1 MLQQALADVFNPAS
15 ILGAVTYGL
24 IFVLLALFA
33 GRGVRALARHGESH
47 LSDLTALR
55 FVTQLL
61 RVLIYLLAFIIYTRM
76 VPALHELGTT
86 LLTGVS
92 VMGVVIGIAAQST
105 LSNLV
110 AGFSLVMYRPFHVG
124 DEVQLTTPKGLTTGT
139 VTNLSLG
146 YTMLQDKEGEKI
158 IVPNSVMSTN
168 VVILTHARSAKT
180 AMGSRI
186 IQAVDREG
194 GSGGAGVHKT
204 G

>member
-1 MLQQALADVFNPAS
+1 MFHHAISDFFDPGNP
-15 ILGAVTYGL
+15 LGAITYA
-24 IFVLLALFA
+24 IVFVFLALFA
-33 GRGVRALARHGESH
+33 GRGVKVLARHGESH

-61 RVLIYLLAFIIYTRM
+61 RVLIYLLAFIVYTRII
-76 VPALHELGTT
+76 PALHELGTT

-139 VTNLSLG
+139 VKSLSLG
-146 YTMLQDKEGEKI
+146 YTILHDNKDDQQI
-158 IVPNSVMSTN
+158 VVPNSVMSTN
-168 VVILTHARSAKT
+168 VMILTKARTAKQ
-180 AMGSRI
+180 AGSGI
-186 IQAVDREG
+186 IQAVGQDKAASTQGR
-194 GSGGAGVHKT
+194 
-204 G
+204 

>member
-1 MLQQALADVFNPAS
+1 MFHHAISDFFDPANP
-15 ILGAVTYGL
+15 LGAVTYA
-24 IFVLLALFA
+24 IVFFFLAIFA
-33 GRGVRALARHGESH
+33 GRGVRVLARHGESH

-61 RVLIYLLAFIIYTRM
+61 RVLIYLLAFIVYTRLI
-76 VPALHELGTT
+76 PALHELGTT

-139 VTNLSLG
+139 VKSLSLG
-146 YTMLQDKEGEKI
+146 YTILHDNKDDQEI
-158 IVPNSVMSTN
+158 VVPNSVMSSN
-168 VVILTHARSAKT
+168 VVILTKTRSSKQS
-180 AMGSRI
+180 GSGI
-186 IQAVDREG
+186 IQAVGQDQAQPR
-194 GSGGAGVHKT
+194 
-204 G
+204 